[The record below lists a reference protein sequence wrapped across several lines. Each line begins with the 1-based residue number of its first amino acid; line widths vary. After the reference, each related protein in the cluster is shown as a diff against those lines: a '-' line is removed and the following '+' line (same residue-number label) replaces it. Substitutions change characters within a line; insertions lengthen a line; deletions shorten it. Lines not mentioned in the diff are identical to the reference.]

1 MRYVLVIAPAN
12 LTSSVSYE
20 ELHKIVDP
28 SLPYPSINSDISKSA
43 IYLYALSH
51 ELRIKYE
58 PLLPSTN

>member
-20 ELHKIVDP
+20 ELHKIIDP

-43 IYLYALSH
+43 IYLYALSP
-51 ELRIKYE
+51 RIKYK
-58 PLLPSTN
+58 PLLLSTS